1 MRISLKYFYIVS
13 LMLFAHDLFSQGLR
27 NNGARI
33 VFSGGGQIYIDGA
46 TGNYSNTA
54 GGLITPSASST
65 ITLLGNWVN
74 NGGNNAFF
82 SDGGGVVLAGAAQT
96 IGGTNASAFFNLSL
110 QGTGTKQLTVNQT
123 TVGGQSTF
131 NGVLSLGTRPLDLN
145 NNTLNVTNQL
155 GGAIT
160 QTGGYIISE
169 TNAATN
175 PSIVRWYVRTSAG
188 PHIVPFG
195 TTGGVAIPFTYNIT
209 APMASASGNV
219 ELSTR
224 PTALNDNQPW
234 TTGVGFMFCPNNGT
248 SANPCAIGSVIDR
261 WWQVNNSNPV
271 TADLTFTYRGVEN
284 TMTNAPTGNI
294 GAQYWTGAGWLL
306 DNASFGSAAGVI
318 AGTGALT
325 APGMTAS
332 GPYVLTSKLVPLPIE
347 ILRFVVNCENSD
359 YYSAS
364 FELANENGI
373 VNYEVLNSKDAL
385 DFKKIA
391 EVLPNSTNNGNYSV
405 MLDKKSVIGNYFKLK
420 STNHYSQNDYSAVV
434 TLSKECQNETSPVIY
449 AHHSNIIVKLSSTIE
464 KSLQLNVI
472 DAAGKLLK
480 SEKLSITKGQ
490 NEFSILAPY
499 AKGLYFVSLQEKE
512 VIVLTKKVPLE
523 D

>member
-1 MRISLKYFYIVS
+1 MKSVFFQIV
-13 LMLFAHDLFSQGLR
+13 LFLALAKIASAQGLI

-74 NGGNNAFF
+74 NGGNNAF
-82 SDGGGVVLAGAAQT
+82 STDGGGVVLAGAAQT

-110 QGTGTKQLTVNQT
+110 QGSGTKQLTVNQT
-123 TVGGQSTF
+123 TVGGQTTF

-145 NNTLNVTNQL
+145 SNTLNVTNQI

-160 QTGGYIISE
+160 QSGGYIISE

-175 PSIVRWYVRTSAG
+175 PSVVRWYVRTSVG
-188 PHIVPFG
+188 SHIVPFG

-209 APMASASGNV
+209 VPMSSTTGNV

-224 PTALNDNQPW
+224 PTILNDNQPW

-271 TADLTFTYRGVEN
+271 TADLTFTYRGIEN

-306 DNASFGSAAGVI
+306 DNASFGSAAGVL

-325 APGMTAS
+325 APSMTAS

-347 ILRFVVNCENSD
+347 ILKFTVNCENPD
-359 YYSAS
+359 NYSS
-364 FELANENGI
+364 TFEVANENGI
-373 VNYEVLNSKDAL
+373 LNYEVLNSENAIE
-385 DFKKIA
+385 FKKIA
-391 EVLPNSTNNGNYSV
+391 DVIPNTSNNGKYYIS
-405 MLDKKSVIGNYFKLK
+405 LDKKSIIGNYFKLK
-420 STNHYSQNDYSAVV
+420 SNDKYLQSDYSSIV
-434 TLSKECQNETSPVIY
+434 TLSKECQSNSQTIIY
-449 AHHSNIIVKLSSTIE
+449 ASHSNIIIKLSSSIE
-464 KSLQLNVI
+464 KSLLFNI
-472 DAAGKLLK
+472 FDAAGKLLK
-480 SEKLSITKGQ
+480 SEKLTITKGQ
-490 NEFSILAPY
+490 NDFSVLAPY
-499 AKGLYFVSLQEKE
+499 AKGLYFVSLIENDR
-512 VIVLTKKVPLE
+512 ITLTKKIPLE

>member
-1 MRISLKYFYIVS
+1 MKYLFYII
-13 LMLFAHDLFSQGLR
+13 LLLLTFRIYSQGLH

-74 NGGNNAFF
+74 NGGNNAF
-82 SDGGGVVLAGAAQT
+82 STDGGGVVLAGGAQT
-96 IGGTNASAFFNLSL
+96 IGGANASAFFNLSL

-123 TVGGQSTF
+123 TVGGQATF

-145 NNTLNVTNQL
+145 SNTLNVTNQI

-160 QTGGYIISE
+160 QAGGYIISE
-169 TNAATN
+169 TNTATN
-175 PSIVRWYVRTSAG
+175 PSIVRWYVRTSVG
-188 PHIVPFG
+188 SHIVPFG

-209 APMASASGNV
+209 TPMASASGNV
-219 ELSTR
+219 ALSTR

-271 TADLTFTYRGVEN
+271 TADLTFTYRGIEN

-306 DNASFGSAAGVI
+306 DNASFGSAAGVV

-325 APGMTAS
+325 APSMTAS

-347 ILRFVVNCENSD
+347 ILKFAVSCENSSN
-359 YYSAS
+359 YTAS

-373 VNYEVLNSKDAL
+373 LNYEILNSNDAIN
-385 DFKKIA
+385 FKKIA
-391 EVLPNSTNNGNYSV
+391 SIAANTANNGKYTVAIEN
-405 MLDKKSVIGNYFKLK
+405 KSIFGNYFKLK
-420 STNHYSQNDYSAVV
+420 STDKYFQNEYSSIV
-434 TLSKECQNETSPVIY
+434 TLNKECEKETSPLIFGINT
-449 AHHSNIIVKLSSTIE
+449 NIVVKLTSTTE
-464 KSLQLNVI
+464 KSLILKVF

-480 SEKLSITKGQ
+480 SEKLSISKGQ
-490 NEFSILAPY
+490 NEFNVLAPF
-499 AKGLYFVSLQEKE
+499 AKGLYFVSLFENDNL
-512 VIVLTKKVPLE
+512 VLTKKLPLE
-523 D
+523 G

>member
-1 MRISLKYFYIVS
+1 VIRLLLNITLIFSFSISI
-13 LMLFAHDLFSQGLR
+13 AQGLR

-96 IGGTNASAFFNLSL
+96 IGGANASAFFNLSL
-110 QGTGTKQLTVNQT
+110 TGTGTKQLTVNQT

-145 NNTLNVTNQL
+145 SNTLNVTNQI

-160 QTGGYIISE
+160 QAGGYIISE

-175 PSIVRWYVRTSAG
+175 PSVVRWYVRTSAG
-188 PHIVPFG
+188 SHIVPFG

-209 APMASASGNV
+209 APMASATGNV

-224 PTALNDNQPW
+224 PTAANDNQPW

-261 WWQVNNSNPV
+261 WWQVNNSNAV
-271 TADLTFTYRGVEN
+271 TADLTFTYRGIEN

-306 DNASFGSAAGVI
+306 DNASFGSAAGVL

-325 APGMTAS
+325 APSMTAS
-332 GPYVLTSKLVPLPIE
+332 GPYVLTSKLVPLPID
-347 ILRFVVNCENSD
+347 ILKFAVNCENSD
-359 YYSAS
+359 IYSAS
-364 FELANENGI
+364 FELANENGVI
-373 VNYEVLNSKDAL
+373 NYEVLNSKDAVE
-385 DFKKIA
+385 FKKIA
-391 EVLPNSTNNGNYSV
+391 NVAPNTANNGKYV
-405 MLDKKSVIGNYFKLK
+405 IALDKKSIIGNYFKLK
-420 STNHYSQNDYSAVV
+420 STDKYFQNEYSSIV
-434 TLSKECQNETSPVIY
+434 TLSKECQNETTPIIY
-449 AHHSNIIVKLSSTIE
+449 GSQSNIILKLSSNIE
-464 KSLQLNVI
+464 KSLQLNVF

-480 SEKLSITKGQ
+480 SERLSISKGQ
-490 NEFSILAPY
+490 NEFSILAPF
-499 AKGLYFVSLQEKE
+499 AKGLYFVSLLENDN
-512 VIVLTKKVPLE
+512 VVLTKKIPLE